1 MKKRKPTDPKD
12 KIKSEDSEIG
22 IADAA
27 EVGELP
33 LKEEVGEL
41 KTVNTVKAES
51 TDSNFVLKKVVSIEG
66 FVTLAVVLAIFVPI
80 ACIMGFGNMLNTIFA
95 NAMKLLT
102 ETCFYLLSVSVIV
115 GALGSVL
122 TEFGVIALANKA
134 LSPLMKPIYGMPGAT
149 SMAIFSV
156 FLSDNPAVLTLTDDP
171 KYRRYFKK
179 YQLAGLASI
188 GTAFGM
194 GLIVIIKLANTSI
207 VGNGSTGLAIVAGVL
222 GAVIGSI
229 FSTRIM
235 LYRAKKIYGDE
246 EATPHTDHDYD
257 VLKQREVRSGG
268 FLQRFFDSRL
278 EGGASGVKIGLA
290 IIPGV
295 LIIANT
301 VMLLTSGMPAG
312 GYTGGAEEGVALLPW
327 IGEKLSVVFNWL
339 FGFNNPSAISVP
351 ITALG
356 SAGAAV
362 ELVGDNMYNATEIAV
377 FTSMCMFWS
386 GFLSTRV
393 SMMDSMGIRKL
404 TVSSIL
410 FHMLGGLI
418 AGFCAHWIYALFA
431 LML

>member
-1 MKKRKPTDPKD
+1 MKKKKPTDPKVN
-12 KIKSEDSEIG
+12 KESVETE
-22 IADAA
+22 AAVTDAA
-27 EVGELP
+27 EVGAE
-33 LKEEVGEL
+33 KDAGEL
-41 KTVNTVKAES
+41 KTVKVENN
-51 TDSNFVLKKVVSIEG
+51 DSNFVLKKVVSVEG

-80 ACIMGFGNMLNTIFA
+80 GVIMGFGNMLNTIFA

-194 GLIVIIKLANTSI
+194 GLIVIIKLASTSI

-246 EATPHTDHDYD
+246 DAAPHTDHDYD

-268 FLQRFFDSRL
+268 FLQRFFDSLL

-327 IGEKLSVVFNWL
+327 IGEKLSVIFNWL
-339 FGFNNPSAISVP
+339 FGFDNPSAISVP

-362 ELVGDNMYNATEIAV
+362 ELVGNNMYTATEIAV